1 MRRSALGLEYDESQQ
16 KPLTGGIWRGIVGA
30 SVNKEDDMYSKT
42 KFDHAKSDLVYS
54 LLYSPKDT
62 TSKVQ
67 VRFIHE
73 LLRTG
78 AELGIIRQH
87 DVERATE
94 LSGVFEAQLNEDERD
109 EVLSWMRS
117 YGDRFL
123 GRLSAEQAR
132 DLRKIREFC
141 LRIRDAGNTLLVK
154 DLADLL

>member
-1 MRRSALGLEYDESQQ
+1 MC
-16 KPLTGGIWRGIVGA
+16 
-30 SVNKEDDMYSKT
+30 YSNS
-42 KFDHAKSDLVYS
+42 KFNQAKSDLVYS

>member
-1 MRRSALGLEYDESQQ
+1 
-16 KPLTGGIWRGIVGA
+16 
-30 SVNKEDDMYSKT
+30 
-42 KFDHAKSDLVYS
+42 
-54 LLYSPKDT
+54 
-62 TSKVQ
+62 VQ